1 MKIILFGST
10 GMLGNYVYKVLVEKY
25 IVLTITRKEFDI
37 ENDLWSKLDGLLQK
51 EYNDVQTIINC
62 AGIIPQNC
70 PTLDYRKY
78 IRINTLFPHKLQE
91 LSKEYNY
98 KFIHITTDCVYDG
111 LKGNYNETDV
121 HSETGIYGVSKSLG
135 EPEDACIIR
144 TSIIG
149 EEVLNKK
156 GLLEWIISQQNKEIN
171 GYTNHMWN
179 GVTCLSLAEII
190 KDIIDANKYWVGVRH
205 IYSPNSVSKYDI
217 CVFINE
223 IYNLNISISKYTTAI
238 INKSLVSHHNCV
250 FINTQFIHKQI
261 ILQKIY
267 NLTIHIF
274 GKNSFIGSSIYDKL
288 HCNNKK
294 LYSHAQI
301 DIFKKNINN
310 NDIIINCCGV
320 PRGDNQI
327 LYESNYIFV
336 KTLIDVVNFHKN
348 ITFINISSLACSDLS
363 NTTFYAKTKLQAE
376 NYIINNLNKNNKF
389 TILRLCNILGD
400 GIKPYNNSFIY
411 TLLYEKKLNMLVKPN
426 YNIYNDELYIISIED
441 VIDVIIE
448 CIAIPK
454 NKILNIISDEKYYLH
469 DIIKIIYNNEQNYIK
484 KYNINLHDISNKPT
498 YDSSITNIVKNC
510 DIKKV
515 INNLY
520 NNIIPLISINI

>member
-10 GMLGNYVYKVLVEKY
+10 GMLGNYVYKVLSEKY
-25 IVLTITRKEFDI
+25 IVITITRKEFDI
-37 ENDLWSKLDGLLQK
+37 ENDLWSKLDNLLKK

-62 AGIIPQNC
+62 AGIIPQNR
-70 PTLDYRKY
+70 PILDYKKY

-91 LSKEYNY
+91 LSVKYNY
-98 KFIHITTDCVYDG
+98 KFIHITTDCVFDG
-111 LKGNYNETDV
+111 QKGNYNETDV

-149 EEVLNKK
+149 EELLNKK

-171 GYTNHMWN
+171 GYTNHLWN
-179 GVTCLSLAEII
+179 GVTCLTLADII
-190 KDIIDANKYWVGVRH
+190 KDIIDNNKYWRGVRH
-205 IYSPNSVSKYDI
+205 IYSPNSVSKYEL
-217 CVFINE
+217 CVYINE
-223 IYNLNISISKYTTAI
+223 IYNLNISICKYETEI

-267 NLTIHIF
+267 NLNIHIF

-320 PRGDNQI
+320 PRGDNKI

-363 NTTFYAKTKLQAE
+363 NTTIYAKTKLQAE

-389 TILRLCNILGD
+389 TILRLCNVLGN
-400 GIKPYNNSFIY
+400 GIKPYHNCFIY

-426 YNIYNDELYIISIED
+426 YNICNNELYIISIED

-469 DIIKIIYNNEQNYIK
+469 DIIKMIYNNEQNYIK
-484 KYNINLHDISNKPT
+484 KYNINLHDISNKPI

-510 DIKKV
+510 DIKKI

>member
-1 MKIILFGST
+1 L
-10 GMLGNYVYKVLVEKY
+10 
-25 IVLTITRKEFDI
+25 
-37 ENDLWSKLDGLLQK
+37 
-51 EYNDVQTIINC
+51 
-62 AGIIPQNC
+62 
-70 PTLDYRKY
+70 
-78 IRINTLFPHKLQE
+78 
-91 LSKEYNY
+91 
-98 KFIHITTDCVYDG
+98 
-111 LKGNYNETDV
+111 
-121 HSETGIYGVSKSLG
+121 
-135 EPEDACIIR
+135 
-144 TSIIG
+144 
-149 EEVLNKK
+149 
-156 GLLEWIISQQNKEIN
+156 
-171 GYTNHMWN
+171 
-179 GVTCLSLAEII
+179 
-190 KDIIDANKYWVGVRH
+190 
-205 IYSPNSVSKYDI
+205 
-217 CVFINE
+217 
-223 IYNLNISISKYTTAI
+223 
-238 INKSLVSHHNCV
+238 
-250 FINTQFIHKQI
+250 IHKQI

-267 NLTIHIF
+267 NLNIHIF

-320 PRGDNQI
+320 PRGDNRI

-454 NKILNIISDEKYYLH
+454 NKILNIISDKKYYLH
-469 DIIKIIYNNEQNYIK
+469 DIINMIYNNEQNYIK
-484 KYNINLHDISNKPT
+484 KYNIHLHNISNKPIF
-498 YDSSITNIVKNC
+498 DSSITNIVKNS
-510 DIKKV
+510 DAKKI
-515 INNLY
+515 INNL
-520 NNIIPLISINI
+520 LGSTCFDCFSVVHLTRKREK